1 MSSPPSVAAI
11 VPAAGASLRLG
22 RPKLLIEFDGR
33 PLIARVVAALRDG
46 GASPVLVVA
55 PPDDAPEGP
64 AVARAAFEA
73 GADVIVPEARPAE
86 MRESIEL
93 ALSEL
98 AWSDDPPDAILLA
111 PGDSPGLSPA
121 TVSRLVAAWRERPN
135 RIVAPTF
142 EGRRGHPVVIP
153 WHLAEAVAEL
163 PPGVGVNALMAEH
176 ARDVVEIAFDTD
188 AVLVDLDTPEDLEGL
203 TGSGPAGPPRMVRL
217 FAIARQLAGKPE
229 VEVRLPEPAT
239 VADLRRAM
247 AEQHPRLATIIERV
261 RIAVEDEYA
270 EDADPLPAGARLA
283 LIPPVSGG
291 GA

>member
-1 MSSPPSVAAI
+1 MSEPPSVAAI

-55 PPDDAPEGP
+55 PPEDAPEGQD
-64 AVARAAFEA
+64 VARAAFEA
-73 GADVIVPEARPAE
+73 GADVIVPEARPAT
-86 MRESIEL
+86 MRDSVEL

-111 PGDSPGLSPA
+111 PGDSPGLSSA
-121 TVSRLVAAWRERPN
+121 SVARLVAAWRELPN

-153 WHLAEAVAEL
+153 WLLAEAVADL
-163 PPGVGVNALMAEH
+163 PAGVGVNALLAEH

-188 AVLVDLDTPEDLEGL
+188 AVLVDLDTSEDLGRL
-203 TGSGPAGPPRMVRL
+203 TRSGPAGPSRTVRL
-217 FAIARQLAGKPE
+217 FAIARQLAGRAE

-247 AEQHPRLATIIERV
+247 AEQHPGLTPIIERV
-261 RIAVEDEYA
+261 RIAVEDEYTD
-270 EDADPLPAGARLA
+270 DADPLPVDARLA

>member
-1 MSSPPSVAAI
+1 MSAPPSVAAI

-22 RPKLLIEFDGR
+22 RPKLLIELDGR
-33 PLIARVVAALRDG
+33 PLIARVVVALREG

-55 PPDDAPEGP
+55 PPEDAPEGP

-73 GADVIVPEARPAE
+73 GADVIVPEKRPAA
-86 MRESIEL
+86 MRDSVEL

-111 PGDSPGLSPA
+111 PGDSPGLSSA
-121 TVSRLVAAWRERPN
+121 SVARLVAAWRERPN
-135 RIVAPTF
+135 RIVAPMF

-153 WHLAEAVAEL
+153 WHLAEAVADL
-163 PPGVGVNALMAEH
+163 PAGVGVNALLAEH
-176 ARDVVEIAFDTD
+176 AGDVVEIAFETDT
-188 AVLVDLDTPEDLEGL
+188 VLVDLDTPEDLERL
-203 TGSGPAGPPRMVRL
+203 AGKRSEGCSQTVRL

-247 AEQHPRLATIIERV
+247 AEQHPRLAQIIERV

-270 EDADPLPAGARLA
+270 DDADPLPAGARLA